1 MKEKKGVDRSKP
13 KEPKGKGIGG
23 KKEDGGK
30 EASKGKAKE
39 SKEGGGAVKGG
50 EKKGKKQAKVTKE
63 NNKCEKRATTGSQ
76 KLNSIAR
83 KSSMGISSAQKKN
96 ENVVAVRASEKSTKS
111 EKSIKSEKLI
121 KSEKST
127 KGETAVKKN
136 DKIEVENAGEG
147 NKSLMNNGLDKSR
160 SVSIS
165 MSQLKT
171 STPKR
176 NVPSISSSIGKEN
189 AIARYNVSASR
200 GNYSARSDVSVKRMH
215 CTSTICASKLDL
227 NNNEGKIEKK
237 VENKETSVAKLEHKS
252 MILGKIKEETTL
264 GSKEISRISMD
275 EKKML
280 TLSCKKEA
288 SAGKRVLV
296 SDFLR
301 VSSFRYNGRFS
312 PDREEDW

>member
-39 SKEGGGAVKGG
+39 SKEGGSAVKGG
-50 EKKGKKQAKVTKE
+50 EKKGEKQAKVTKE

-127 KGETAVKKN
+127 KGETTVKKN
-136 DKIEVENAGEG
+136 DKIEENAGEG

-200 GNYSARSDVSVKRMH
+200 GNYSARSDVSVKRMQ